1 MQNQISQVQQFHE
14 TFGQP
19 VLPAPEIPHIDRCS
33 LRHRLLKEEVAE
45 FQDAY
50 LEGDIVAV
58 ADALTDIL
66 YVAFGAALEF
76 GLGEQMEAFFDE
88 VHRSNMSKAGE
99 GGKPILSH
107 SGKIQKGPNYSPPD
121 LQKIFDI
128 K

>member
-66 YVAFGAALEF
+66 YVTFGAALEF

-99 GGKPILSH
+99 DGKQILRH
-107 SGKIQKGPNYSPPD
+107 YGKKKKGTNNSQKKIK
-121 LQKIFDI
+121 KIFDI